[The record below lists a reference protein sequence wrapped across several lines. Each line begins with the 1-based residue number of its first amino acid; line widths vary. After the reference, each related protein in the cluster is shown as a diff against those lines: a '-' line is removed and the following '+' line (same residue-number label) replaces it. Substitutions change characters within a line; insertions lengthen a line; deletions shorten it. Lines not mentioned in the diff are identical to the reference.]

1 MDVTRNVHLRAFRLF
16 VVVACCIVLGGC
28 GARRE
33 NAGPAIEFTSV
44 PPAAEGGTP
53 KLDIIQGRADGAKLG
68 QRIVLYA
75 RSGAWYVQPFVDQP
89 FTTIQPDST
98 WKSSTHLGT
107 QYAALLVEP
116 NYLPP
121 PRMDSLPNQ
130 GDGVSAVA
138 VVDGEPVI
146 WRKSWFQISCILALI
161 IAILVLYQMRM
172 RELTRQLNL
181 RFEERLAERTR
192 IAQELHDTLLQGFLS
207 ASMQLH
213 VTIDNLPADSSAIT
227 PLKHVQEVMSQVIKE
242 SRNTVRGLLSD
253 GTDSLSLEEAFSRIE
268 QELAVAEPIDFHVIV
283 EGRPRP
289 LHPLIRDEVYC
300 LGREALVNAFHHS
313 RAGSIRVEV
322 KYLDNRLQILVCD
335 DGEGIEPEVL
345 RKGREGH
352 WGLPGMRER
361 AERIGAHLKVRSRV
375 SAGTRVELCV
385 PGNTAFKTESSRPPR
400 WYAGL
405 YRRKEEERSAGIG
418 RRTS

>member
-1 MDVTRNVHLRAFRLF
+1 MDVTRNVDLRAFLPF

-28 GARRE
+28 GAGPE
-33 NAGPAIEFTSV
+33 NTGPAIEFISV
-44 PPAAEGGTP
+44 PPAAEGGTS
-53 KLDIIQGRADGAKLG
+53 KLDIIQGRAHGAKPG
-68 QRIVLYA
+68 QQIVLYA

-89 FTTIQPDST
+89 FTIIQHDST

-130 GDGVSAVA
+130 GDEVSAVA
-138 VVDGEPVI
+138 VVNGEPVF
-146 WRKSWFQISCILALI
+146 WRKSWFQITCILALI
-161 IAILVLYQMRM
+161 IAILVLYRMRM

-213 VTIDNLPADSSAIT
+213 VTIDNLPADSPAIT
-227 PLKHVQEVMSQVIKE
+227 PLNQVHEVMSQVIKE
-242 SRNTVRGLLSD
+242 SRNTVRGLRSD

-268 QELAVAEPIDFHVIV
+268 QELAAAEPIDFQIVV

-300 LGREALVNAFHHS
+300 LGREALVNAFQHS
-313 RAGSIRVEV
+313 RAGSIKVEV
-322 KYLDNRLQILVCD
+322 QYLDHQLRIVVCD
-335 DGEGIEPEVL
+335 DGDGIEPEVL
-345 RKGREGH
+345 RNGREGH

-361 AERIGAHLKVRSRV
+361 AERIGARLKVRSRV
-375 SAGTRVELCV
+375 SAGTRIELCV
-385 PGNTAFKTESSRPPR
+385 PGNTAFKTGSSRTAR

-405 YRRKEEERSAGIG
+405 YKRKEEERDLQ
-418 RRTS
+418 